1 MWVVALGFQR
11 NRERTL
17 KMKEDLVLALLK
29 TVVSLSA
36 NCFLFW
42 ILSSL
47 LKNWKLDLIP
57 F

>member
-36 NCFLFW
+36 NCLLFW